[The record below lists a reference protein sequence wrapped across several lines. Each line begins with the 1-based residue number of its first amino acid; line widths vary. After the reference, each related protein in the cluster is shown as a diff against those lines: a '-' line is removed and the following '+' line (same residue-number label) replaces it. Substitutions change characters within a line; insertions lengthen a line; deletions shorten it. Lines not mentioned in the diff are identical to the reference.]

1 MTVTPEVQKK
11 RKRETVLDSEAAT
24 DTNSSTT
31 SETVLFMIGGRVER
45 VKHSGTLKH
54 EWSGVSDT
62 EDVSKHRMF
71 HETSLK
77 LHVFLAI
84 PGLSD
89 HESRCAGL

>member
-1 MTVTPEVQKK
+1 MT
-11 RKRETVLDSEAAT
+11 AT
-24 DTNSSTT
+24 NVDALL
-31 SETVLFMIGGRVER
+31 EQADRLEYRVER